1 MSNVQTT
8 RVQHSAALPDYP
20 AIPVEV
26 AQVRKTQTY
35 CLVLD
40 MIASVVG
47 GVVAVLIAASM
58 LSSGI
63 LGTHL
68 PLQWE
73 ENKWIAMGVGAA
85 ILVATMFVVTL
96 ILWLSSVLSLLSV
109 IEYNTRRSP

>member
-58 LSSGI
+58 
-63 LGTHL
+63 
-68 PLQWE
+68 WE